1 VQKGVLERMN
11 PAKNRKVLVFV
22 ALLLALVGTFILNG
36 LRMTKDP
43 RRDQVVSA
51 NRQDKAELPA
61 PFTKAPSRSDSF
73 EVGHSKSLPA
83 GVSVHEPELPEPFD
97 AYELFRTA
105 ARAQMDLV
113 FRAQDKVVSKWPAYL
128 DVREQLSKELLA
140 ESDVDN
146 LSTDELVQAALELRK
161 KFWQLG
167 GTSSEAAYRYAYM
180 ARIFLELAHS
190 RNPEDMTITDE
201 LVETI
206 QSAQF
211 RWMCEADSGK
221 PVRNK
226 QFVKALSELRLAQY
240 DQINSEV
247 EQGRIPV
254 WEDFVRALDLVYLLS
269 GSADYESAQE
279 VGEWI
284 IREAPRGGWIH
295 YMAPLKQLQRNLSEG
310 KVLEF
315 NIYLAE
321 NTPFP
326 EQFKYARRLPSF
338 KGPDPDKRG
347 VIAVHTRPLY
357 RSWHS
362 EDEIHEEFN
371 RHSQDQ

>member
-1 VQKGVLERMN
+1 VQRRVFEQMN
-11 PAKNRKVLVFV
+11 PAKNRKVLLFV
-22 ALLLALVGTFILNG
+22 ALLLALAGTFILKG
-36 LRMTKDP
+36 PRARKDP
-43 RRDQVVSA
+43 RRDQPVSA

-61 PFTKAPSRSDSF
+61 PFTKAPSRADSF
-73 EVGHSKSLPA
+73 EVDHSKSPPG
-83 GVSVHEPELPEPFD
+83 GVSVQEPELPEPFD

-128 DVREQLSKELLA
+128 DVREQLSNEVFAEL
-140 ESDVDN
+140 DVDN
-146 LSTDELVQAALELRK
+146 LSTSELVQAALELRK

-180 ARIFLELAHS
+180 ARALLELAHS
-190 RNPEDMTITDE
+190 RSPEDMTITDE

-206 QSAQF
+206 QSTQF

-221 PVRNK
+221 PVRNTE
-226 QFVKALSELRLAQY
+226 FVKVLSELRLAQY
-240 DQINSEV
+240 DQIDSEV
-247 EQGRIPV
+247 EQGRTPV
-254 WEDFVRALDLVYLLS
+254 WEDFVRALDLVYLLG

-321 NTPFP
+321 KTPFP

-338 KGPDPDKRG
+338 KGPDPEKRG
-347 VIAVHTRPLY
+347 VIAVHTRALY
-357 RSWHS
+357 RSWQS
-362 EDEIHEEFN
+362 DEEIHEEFN
-371 RHSQDQ
+371 RRSQGQ